1 MDCLAFYMSGFAA
14 GAGMTVT
21 TLGLMVALGYIQVI
35 HPHAYDIV
43 YVSDEEEEDE
53 GEDEYISD
61 YHSSDV
67 DLTDTIEV
75 SDDDESDDDDA
86 TDDWLS
92 KEIEKELKP
101 STTHSFTVHSDDLFL
116 KDPTEKQLPL
126 PYKRGSGKY
135 CTFNDPLNYEDIHKQ
150 KITTNYLT
158 TS

>member
-35 HPHAYDIV
+35 HPRDHAYDIV
-43 YVSDEEEEDE
+43 YVSDEDEEEDE
-53 GEDEYISD
+53 DISD
-61 YHSSDV
+61 YNSSD
-67 DLTDTIEV
+67 DDFTDTIEV
-75 SDDDESDDDDA
+75 SDDDESGVDDA

-101 STTHSFTVHSDDLFL
+101 SVTHPFTVHPNDLSL

-135 CTFNDPLNYEDIHKQ
+135 CTFNVPLNYEDIHKQ
-150 KITTNYLT
+150 KITTNYLA